1 MGDVSKGEGR
11 TVLFVSHNLAAI
23 SNLCNSSILL
33 NEGKILKIGN
43 TESVIDT
50 YIKSNKINN
59 EINNI
64 NKFIEKQNDDVLEIL
79 DLKIMQNDNYN
90 LSMFKTDDKII
101 VKIKYSIK
109 KSTLG
114 FRIGFDLVSKSDEN
128 ILFRSFQD
136 ELNEEII
143 TFNKGIYES
152 TFIIPEN
159 ILNSKI
165 YTLKIIAGI
174 HNNRWIVDKGL
185 EIDFETINT
194 GVINKIYSDNRPG
207 LIMPLINIKTTKYD
221 T

>member
-1 MGDVSKGEGR
+1 MLCLLSSR
-11 TVLFVSHNLAAI
+11 SHPICWHHSEINAGVGGVNLK
-23 SNLCNSSILL
+23 S
-33 NEGKILKIGN
+33 
-43 TESVIDT
+43 
-50 YIKSNKINN
+50 IKSNGNQQTQKAVYLKY
-59 EINNI
+59 
-64 NKFIEKQNDDVLEIL
+64 KFIEKQNDDVLEIL

-90 LSMFKTDDKII
+90 LSMFKTDEKII
-101 VKIKYSIK
+101 IKIKYNIK

-136 ELNEEII
+136 ELNEEIT

-152 TFIIPEN
+152 ALIIPEN
-159 ILNSKI
+159 ILNSNI